1 MYAKFLLN
9 ICRKILKLHV
19 ESQSNSTAS
28 IEQQNIQEFTLTYH
42 YTLQNTQA
50 PSNFLC
56 FIFEI
61 CDTKPML
68 NIDNCSTVFKTAK

>member
-50 PSNFLC
+50 PSNFLGIISRKAIQNLC
-56 FIFEI
+56 LMLTELFE
-61 CDTKPML
+61 
-68 NIDNCSTVFKTAK
+68 SV